1 MHTIV
6 KMGQNDK
13 NYISHSLLS
22 MKPDQLLY
30 KYCPYNEY
38 LLETLITKQAW
49 FSKPEVFNDPFDC
62 HLNFDDT
69 IPPDKY
75 EKCIRW
81 QLKREGRSKKQIE
94 IDIRKLI
101 SKDGVV
107 NTDAKK
113 IIDNIAASTLEV
125 IRNIGVYCLS
135 EMYRNV
141 TMWSHY
147 AENHSGLCLGIQI
160 SQDVFAEKV
169 SYVPEAPKVNFSE
182 LLDDGPT
189 QNDYK
194 WIFSKHHDWQHEKE
208 WRIVVRQG
216 HQLWPLPGEIKT
228 VIFGLR
234 MDKRKRRII
243 QEILNDETDI
253 QYFEMIKN
261 PDLLQ
266 LNMKRIE
273 TTT

>member
-1 MHTIV
+1 
-6 KMGQNDK
+6 
-13 NYISHSLLS
+13 
-22 MKPDQLLY
+22 MKPNQLLY

-49 FSKPEVFNDPFDC
+49 FSKPEIFNDPFDC
-62 HLNFDDT
+62 HLNFDNT
-69 IPPDKY
+69 IPSDKY

-81 QLKREGRSKKQIE
+81 QLKREGRSDEQIE

-101 SKDGVV
+101 LKDGVV
-107 NTDAKK
+107 NNDAKQL
-113 IIDNIAASTLEV
+113 IDNIAASTLEV

-135 EMYRNV
+135 EMNTNV

-147 AENHSGLCLGIQI
+147 AGNHSGLCLGVLI
-160 SQDVFAEKV
+160 SEDVFAEKV
-169 SYVPEAPKVNFSE
+169 SYVPKAPKVNFSE

-194 WIFSKHHDWQHEKE
+194 WIFSKHHDWRHEKE

-216 HQLWPLPGEIKT
+216 NQLFPLPGQIKI
-228 VIFGLR
+228 VIFGLK
-234 MDKRKRRII
+234 MDKSKRRII
-243 QEILNDETDI
+243 QEILKDEIDI

-261 PDLLQ
+261 PNLLQ
-266 LNMKRIE
+266 LNVKRIE